1 VTKVNMTRVRAVVR
15 KEFREYRRNK
25 FILYSM
31 ATLPLIF
38 LIVPLATILNLP
50 TSTPIAGVKGAVGSV
65 LLLMLVIPDVLPA
78 TIAAY
83 SVIGERD
90 QGTLEPLLTTP
101 IRRDEFVLGKAIAS
115 VLPAI
120 AMSYL
125 VFAVVVLS
133 LRVGATP
140 EVVHVMWQPAWFV
153 AEILFVPLLATW
165 STWVG
170 TAISARSSDVRISQQ
185 LGTLASL
192 PVLALTS
199 LMSFQVIKPTVAV
212 ALIIAGFL
220 VVIDVGAWRVVSRM
234 FDRERLITGK
244 KAQVAGS
251 SQASTH

>member
-1 VTKVNMTRVRAVVR
+1 MKINTTRVRAVVR
-15 KEFREYRRNK
+15 KELREYRRNK
-25 FILYSM
+25 FILYTM
-31 ATLPLIF
+31 ATLPVIF
-38 LIVPLATILNLP
+38 LIIPLVSIFSLSP
-50 TSTPIAGVKGAVGSV
+50 STPVASVKGVVGSM
-65 LLLMLVIPDVLPA
+65 LLLMLVIPVVLPA

-115 VLPAI
+115 ILPATL
-120 AMSYL
+120 MSYL
-125 VFAVVVLS
+125 VFVVVMVS
-133 LRVGATP
+133 LRLGGTA
-140 EVVHVMWQPAWFV
+140 EVVHQLWQPPWLV

-170 TAISARSSDVRISQQ
+170 TAISARSSDVRVAQQ

-199 LMSFQVIKPTVAV
+199 LMSFQVIKPTVLVAV
-212 ALIIAGFL
+212 IIATGL
-220 VVIDVGAWRVVSRM
+220 VLIDFAAWRLVSQM

-244 KAQVAGS
+244 KAEHVPS
-251 SQASTH
+251 SRGVMG